1 MAVVID
7 EWIMAV
13 RLLWKADGM
22 TVVLI
27 YGGGMLFEGDF
38 KLTGLVFVMVY
49 FYGTRNLNEI
59 GIYHVS

>member
-1 MAVVID
+1 
-7 EWIMAV
+7 
-13 RLLWKADGM
+13 M

-59 GIYHVS
+59 GIYHVP